1 MSKAKAKKAPKNPTI
16 GEVLDVV
23 PTEAQEEILDAVE
36 KLSPAEVR
44 DMLIR
49 MTRAIH
55 TIHESVYFN
64 HEKFRGMVMREVRQ
78 VVGKVETRYPEI
90 GTRLDRNY
98 K

>member
-1 MSKAKAKKAPKNPTI
+1 MSKAQATNDPKKPTI
-16 GEVLDVV
+16 GEVLAVDVQNLEV
-23 PTEAQEEILDAVE
+23 VKAVE
-36 KLSPAEVR
+36 KLSPTEIR